1 MVERL
6 LPLDDAAIA
15 EACRRWSATRDGD
28 ESHRSPSGL
37 GAPAGLARARSRFDR
52 LPIGVQVQLAEIY
65 IEVWAGGRSEA
76 LGGVAAAGP
85 LAIRGAA
92 GDDGEQLIVFDFGD
106 EVTVA
111 MPRGV
116 SKRGIP
122 GISVLYS
129 TWPEARFDGATGT
142 VIGIDPRSTC
152 GIPLYLVDFP
162 STRTASPSPG
172 SASG

>member
-1 MVERL
+1 M
-6 LPLDDAAIA
+6 A
-15 EACRRWSATRDGD
+15 
-28 ESHRSPSGL
+28 
-37 GAPAGLARARSRFDR
+37 
-52 LPIGVQVQLAEIY
+52 
-65 IEVWAGGRSEA
+65 
-76 LGGVAAAGP
+76 
-85 LAIRGAA
+85 
-92 GDDGEQLIVFDFGD
+92 FDFGD

-142 VIGIDPRSTC
+142 VIGIDPRSTY

-162 STRTASPSPG
+162 STRIASPSPG
-172 SASG
+172 SGNGSAGSGSCRRGETARRNRLPRRR